1 MIDRDKDRYDMFTRR
16 AFLLGAGKIAL
27 LAGLGTRLGYLQITE
42 ADKYKTLSDKNR
54 INVNLL
60 APSRG
65 RIYDRM
71 GRVMADN
78 NQNFKVNIV
87 AEQARNVEK
96 TLYELSQLIPLE
108 EHEIDRVLSEVKKVR
123 SFIPV
128 TVKENL
134 DWRDVSK
141 IEVNLP
147 RLSGLVI
154 EEGEMRYYPYS
165 NSTAHLIGYV
175 GLVNRSEIKEQGDP
189 VLTVPGFRIGK
200 TGIEKSL
207 DQDIRGEA
215 GHIKVEVNARGRVVR
230 ELEKNYGREGSDIN
244 LTIDAEYQNFVQKRL
259 GKEKSASAAIM
270 NPHNGEI
277 YALVSN
283 PSFDP
288 NMFATRIPAN
298 EWERLLSNPA
308 VPLTNKAIA
317 GQYPPGSTFKMITAL
332 AALEAGVIDKKTSY
346 HCPGHLDMGGHR
358 FHCWKRSGHGHMNV
372 VSSLAQSCDVFFYE
386 IASLVGIQK
395 IAAMARRFGLGQS
408 YNLDISG
415 VRPGLIPTKEWK
427 RAQYGQSWRTGETV
441 LASIGQGYIQTTP
454 LQLATMTS
462 RLINGGVGVLPTLTD
477 QINYHD
483 VKQSPHNY
491 WPSLVVEPE
500 HLAMIK
506 KGMDH
511 VVNHPTG
518 TAKAHRIE
526 NPAMAFGG
534 KTGTA
539 QVRRITKQDRLDGLK
554 EDDMPWRLRHHALF
568 VGYAPLSNPDYVCAV
583 VVEHGG
589 SGSASAAPIA
599 KELLLEAQ
607 KRDLK
612 NKTAWRKRGDK
623 I

>member
-16 AFLLGAGKIAL
+16 AFLLGVGKVAL

-42 ADKYKTLSDKNR
+42 AEKYKTLSDKNR
-54 INVNLL
+54 INVNLV

-65 RIYDRM
+65 RIYDRA

-96 TLYELSQLIPLE
+96 TLFELSQIIALE
-108 EHEIDRVLSEVKKVR
+108 DNEIDRVLSEIKKVR

-134 DWRDVSK
+134 DWEEVSQ

-154 EEGEMRYYPYS
+154 EEGEMRYYPFS
-165 NSTAHLIGYV
+165 SSTAHLIGYV
-175 GLVNRSEIKEQGDP
+175 GLVNRSEIKKQSDP

-200 TGIEKSL
+200 TGIEKAL
-207 DQDIRGEA
+207 DQQMRGEA
-215 GHIKVEVNARGRVVR
+215 GHIQVEVNARGRVVR
-230 ELEKNYGREGSDIN
+230 ELEKNYGREGANID
-244 LTIDAEYQNFVQKRL
+244 LTIDAQYQDFVQKL
-259 GKEKSASAAIM
+259 LDKEKSASAVVM

-277 YALVSN
+277 YAMASS

-298 EWERLLSNPA
+298 EWERLLADPA

-317 GQYPPGSTFKMITAL
+317 GQYPPGSTFKMMTAL
-332 AALEAGVIDKKTSY
+332 AALEAGVIDASTSY
-346 HCPGHLDMGGHR
+346 HCPGHLDMGDHR
-358 FHCWKRSGHGHMNV
+358 FHCWKRAGHGRV
-372 VSSLAQSCDVFFYE
+372 DLVEALSQSCDVFFYE

-395 IAAMARRFGLGQS
+395 IAAMARRFGLGQILP
-408 YNLDISG
+408 LDISN
-415 VRPGLIPTKEWK
+415 VRPGLVPTKEWK
-427 RAQYGQSWRTGETV
+427 RSQYGQSWRSGETV
-441 LASIGQGYIQTTP
+441 LASIGQGYLQTTP

-462 RLINGGVGVLPTLTD
+462 RLVNGGLAVQPTLTA
-477 QINYHD
+477 QIDEHI
-483 VKQSPHNY
+483 VEQSPHDH
-491 WPSLVVEPE
+491 WPSLVIEPE
-500 HLAMIK
+500 YLSLVK
-506 KGMDH
+506 KGMNR
-511 VVNHPTG
+511 VINHHAG
-518 TAKAHRIE
+518 TANAQQIE
-526 NPAMAFGG
+526 NPAYRFGG

-554 EDDMPWRLRHHALF
+554 EKDMPWRLRHHALF
-568 VGYAPLSNPDYVCAV
+568 VGYAPLANPDYVCSV

-589 SGSASAAPIA
+589 SGSSSAAPLAREI
-599 KELLLEAQ
+599 LLEAQ

-612 NKTAWRKRGDK
+612 NVRKENKEDPK
-623 I
+623 L